1 MASTLAEMKQAAIA
15 SYDSGNYG
23 EAFFIS
29 CMAFKDKNADR
40 QLRLIFTNSLEKGDL
55 QAAQSSLQFNP
66 TVKNAILRTLTA
78 DDVDAQKLF
87 DVWLVIF
94 KLDPAF
100 VNFFKLNSVNYTAS
114 SEDWAQ
120 LESCISA
127 PFLIEG
133 LRKLIITDR
142 IVEVCLRNIRKLL
155 LLKLLDK
162 NILKTKHLE
171 FICALA
177 EQCHNSEYI
186 YLVTDEEKQALESLT
201 LNDPITIAIAACY
214 EVLYG
219 KEVNQ
224 KASAVTLFRKLIQTQ
239 IKEPERENELKK
251 TIKTL
256 NAITNDVSG
265 KVREMYEENP
275 YPRWRSIDIPVYPD
289 RTLTGDVLIAGC
301 GTGRYGIQLALQL
314 SNVSIQAVD
323 LTLSSLA
330 YAERMREVY
339 KVDNITHSQC
349 DILDVGKLN
358 QKFDLINSSGVLHH
372 MADPMAG
379 WKSLL
384 SVLKPGGVM
393 YIGLY
398 STSARAIVRDAWE
411 EIQKGGYKSDS
422 GGIRQ
427 FREDVFLN
435 QGGGKCD
442 LLTTFGDFYT
452 LSNTR
457 DLLFHVQEITYTIPE
472 LKKMLNDLGLEFLGF
487 NMPHRVVVNFFRQTY
502 PDDPEML
509 NLDNWHDLEQRLPNA
524 FIRMYNFI
532 CKRAGEPINATMQK
546 FLETDLF
553 R

>member
-1 MASTLAEMKQAAIA
+1 MASNFAKMKQAAIA
-15 SYDSGNYG
+15 SYDNGNYG
-23 EAFFIS
+23 EAFFAS
-29 CMAFKDKNADR
+29 CMAFKDKSADR
-40 QLRLIFTNSLEKGDL
+40 QTRLIFTSSLEKGNL

-66 TVKNAILRTLTA
+66 VVKNAILRTLEA
-78 DDVDAQKLF
+78 NDVDAQKLF
-87 DVWLVIF
+87 DVWFVIL
-94 KLDPAF
+94 KLDPS
-100 VNFFKLNSVNYTAS
+100 FKILFTFKTLDYTPS
-114 SEDWAQ
+114 SEDWAS
-120 LESCISA
+120 LESCISD

-133 LRKLIITDR
+133 LRKLINTDR
-142 IVEVCLRNIRKLL
+142 TFEVCLRNIRKLL

-162 NILKTKHLE
+162 GILKTKHLE

-186 YLVTDEEKQALESLT
+186 YLVTDEEKQVLETLT
-201 LNDPITIAIAACY
+201 LDDPITIAIAACY

-224 KASAVTLFRKLIQTQ
+224 KASAVALFRKLIQTQ
-239 IKEPERENELKK
+239 IKEPEREAELKK
-251 TIKTL
+251 TITTV

-265 KVREMYEENP
+265 KVRGMYEENP
-275 YPRWRSIDIPVYPD
+275 YPRWRSIDVPVYPD
-289 RTLTGDVLIAGC
+289 RTLTGDILIAGC

-358 QKFDLINSSGVLHH
+358 KQFDLINSSGVLHH

-384 SVLKPGGVM
+384 SVLNPGGVM
-393 YIGLY
+393 SIGLY
-398 STSARAIVRDAWE
+398 STIARAIVRDAWE

-422 GGIRQ
+422 DGIRQ

-435 QGGGKCD
+435 QGSGKCAP
-442 LLTTFGDFYT
+442 LTTFGDFYT

-457 DLLFHVQEITYTIPE
+457 DLLFHVQEATYTILE
-472 LKKMLNDLGLEFLGF
+472 LKKMLDDLGLEFLGF
-487 NMPHRVVVNFFRQTY
+487 NMVPPAVANFFRQTY
-502 PDDPEML
+502 PDDPKML
-509 NLDNWHDLEQRLPNA
+509 NLDNWNDLEQRIPNA
-524 FIRMYNFI
+524 FIRMYNFT
-532 CKRAGEPINATMQK
+532 CKRAGEPINATTQK
-546 FLETDLF
+546 FLETGLF
-553 R
+553 S

>member
-1 MASTLAEMKQAAIA
+1 MKQAAIA
-15 SYDSGNYG
+15 SYNSGNYA
-23 EAFFIS
+23 EAFFMT

-40 QLRLIFTNSLEKGDL
+40 QTRLIFTSSLEKGNL
-55 QAAQSSLQFNP
+55 QAAKSSLQFNP
-66 TVKNAILRTLTA
+66 AVKNAILRTLEA
-78 DDVDAQKLF
+78 EDVDAQKLF
-87 DVWLVIF
+87 DVWFVIF

-100 VNFFKLNSVNYTAS
+100 VNFFKFNNVNYAPCT
-114 SEDWAQ
+114 EDWAT
-120 LESCISA
+120 LEPCIA
-127 PFLIEG
+127 DPFLIEG

-142 IVEVCLRNIRKLL
+142 AFEVCLRNIRKLL
-155 LLKLLDK
+155 LLKLLGTD
-162 NILKTKHLE
+162 ILKTKHLE

-186 YLVTDEEKQALESLT
+186 YFVTDEEKQALKTLT
-201 LNDPITIAIAACY
+201 LNDPMTIDIAACY

-219 KEVNQ
+219 KDVNQ
-224 KASAVTLFRKLIQTQ
+224 KASAVALFRKLIQTQ

-251 TIKTL
+251 TIKTVS
-256 NAITNDVSG
+256 AVTDDVSG

-289 RTLTGDVLIAGC
+289 HALTGDILIAGC
-301 GTGRYGIQLALQL
+301 GTGRYGLQLALQL
-314 SNVSIQAVD
+314 SNVDIQAVD

-339 KVDNITHSQC
+339 KVENITHSQC

-384 SVLKPGGVM
+384 SVLNPGGVM
-393 YIGLY
+393 NIGLY
-398 STSARAIVRDAWE
+398 STSARAAVRAAWE
-411 EIQKGGYKSDS
+411 DIKKGGYKSDPD
-422 GGIRQ
+422 GIRR

-435 QGGGKCD
+435 QGDGKYD
-442 LLTTFGDFYT
+442 FLIKIGDFYT
-452 LSNTR
+452 LSDTR
-457 DLLFHVQEITYTIPE
+457 DMLFHVQETTYTIPE

-487 NMPHRVVVNFFRQTY
+487 NMPPPVVVRFFRQAY
-502 PDDPEML
+502 PDDPDML
-509 NLDNWHDLEQRLPNA
+509 DLDNWHDLEQRIPDA
-524 FIRMYNFI
+524 FIRMYNFT
-532 CKRAGEPINATMQK
+532 CKRAGEPINATAQK
-546 FLETDLF
+546 FLETGLF